1 MPTGTC
7 SPERTDPPGS
17 LASLGLVLRLRWRT
31 VPTGGRVVVVVLLAV
46 LGSAVGLLA
55 RLAHGL
61 PDGAGGLTRADVVP
75 ALPATLVGFLLTTTL
90 AAVAAGGGRE
100 ALPADQVVAFP
111 VGPRVDHLAALALAP
126 VTVAWV
132 APAAALVVEVCY
144 LAPHSVA
151 PGLLV
156 VALWLAVATATAQLV
171 GWGAEAV
178 RGAPYGV
185 WVVRLALTLVV
196 AAAAVALWT
205 GRLAGATRALGGDLV
220 ADVVRAGAEGDGV
233 PWVLGVLA
241 LLALTALAVA
251 LGDRAAAAVAR
262 RPRRVR
268 AAAETRRHPPG
279 RTLDA
284 HGTLRRLDRAGVLR
298 SPPLARGLLLLALLP
313 GLVALA
319 APLDW
324 VVLPVVPG
332 FFGLG
337 GALLFGVNAFVLDGG
352 GAWWRESLPVAPRV
366 LLRTRARLVAEVL
379 ALPTLASL
387 VLGAVRAG
395 WPPGPAP
402 VVATAGALLVVAAR
416 ILASTLRWS
425 VRHPHAADL
434 GSPRAQPA
442 PAGTLLADTLRLTAH
457 ALAYGVLFCALAVAP
472 WWWAALAAV
481 VLLVPSVLSLRRTA
495 RLWDD
500 PVVRAGVVRTVAG
513 G

>member
-1 MPTGTC
+1 MPTATC
-7 SPERTDPPGS
+7 SPERAQPPGS
-17 LASLGLVLRLRWRT
+17 LASLGMVLRLRWRT
-31 VPTGGRVVVVVLLAV
+31 VPAGARAVVAVMLSVLVLAVALLAW
-46 LGSAVGLLA
+46 
-55 RLAHGL
+55 LAHRL
-61 PDGAGGLTRADVVP
+61 PDGAGGLTRAAVDP
-75 ALPATLVGFLLTTTL
+75 ALPATLTGFLVTTSL

-100 ALPADQVVAFP
+100 ALPSDQVVAFP
-111 VGPRVDHLAALALAP
+111 VGARVDHLAGLVLAP

-132 APAAALVVEVCY
+132 GPAAALVVEVCY
-144 LAPHSVA
+144 LAPHDVA

-156 VALWLAVATATAQLV
+156 VLLWLVLCTATAQLV
-171 GWGAEAV
+171 GWAAEAV

-196 AAAAVALWT
+196 VGVAGAVWS
-205 GRLAGATRALGGDLV
+205 GRLAGTASGLGGDLV
-220 ADVVRAGAEGDGV
+220 AGVVRAGGVGDGV
-233 PWVLGVLA
+233 PWALGVLV
-241 LLALTALAVA
+241 LLALTALALA

-279 RTLDA
+279 RALGA
-284 HGTLRRLDRAGVLR
+284 HATLRRLDRAGVLR

-313 GLVALA
+313 ALVALA

-324 VVLPVVPG
+324 VVMPVVPG

-352 GAWWRESLPVAPRV
+352 GAWWRESLPVPPGELFRV
-366 LLRTRARLVAEVL
+366 RARLVAEVL

-395 WPPGPAP
+395 WPPGPGP
-402 VVATAGALLVVAAR
+402 VVATVGAVVVVAAR
-416 ILASTLRWS
+416 VLASTLRWS

-457 ALAYGVLFCALAVAP
+457 ALVYGVLFCALGLAP
-472 WWWAALAAV
+472 WWWPALAAV

-495 RLWDD
+495 RLWQD